1 MNLAFMIFLG
11 SSIGVG
17 KDSGALTVFVFNLL
31 VKCVGRIIPELGT
44 GGAEEV
50 LGIADVSSMEEARL
64 EQLSLFSVVESTNRL
79 EDCVRLL
86 SMRIFLQISRSLFA
100 MARAGT
106 SHLKT

>member
-1 MNLAFMIFLG
+1 MNLALMIFLG

-17 KDSGALTVFVFNLL
+17 KDSGALTVFVFSLL

-44 GGAEEV
+44 GGAEV
-50 LGIADVSSMEEARL
+50 LGITDVSSMEEARL